1 MLDSFAQDIW
11 DWITINKTTTIV
23 KTYTSEIGTEE
34 QANAGLDTSKLK
46 ILDRYIEVL
55 VKLYK
60 DCQIKIDKELN
71 KKFFNLNKN
80 NAFSKEIK

>member
-1 MLDSFAQDIW
+1 MW